1 MTSSLDIRWQQR
13 FANYQKALGQLQGVV
28 VLASQRALSELEQ
41 QGLIKAFEFTF
52 ELAWNVM
59 KDYFAYQGNPTITG
73 SRDAFREAFKRELI
87 IDGEGWMEMIE
98 SRNKSAHTYNQETA
112 DELAGKIL
120 TRYHELFTTFAEQMR
135 ERIDAAG

>member
-13 FANYQKALGQLQGVV
+13 LGNYLKALGQLQRVV
-28 VLASQRALSELEQ
+28 ELSGQRKLSELEQ

-87 IDGEGWMEMIE
+87 IDGEGWMDMIE
-98 SRNKSAHTYNQETA
+98 SRNKSAHTYNQDTA
-112 DELAGKIL
+112 DELSGKIL
-120 TRYHELFTTFAEQMR
+120 TRYHELFAAFAEKMR
-135 ERIDAAG
+135 ERIDATG